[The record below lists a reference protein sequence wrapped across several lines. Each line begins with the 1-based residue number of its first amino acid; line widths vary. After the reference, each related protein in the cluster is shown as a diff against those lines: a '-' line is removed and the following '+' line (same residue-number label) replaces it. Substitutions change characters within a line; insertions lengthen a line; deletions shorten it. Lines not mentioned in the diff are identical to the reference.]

1 MTEHEMRLIIQQYD
15 CTYGDNPLL
24 IHCPIDK
31 PCMKHKYENLHQKL
45 LEETQTKGLECDKC
59 GWAMKFPDEPCRCE
73 LEDKIKQIEA
83 SATRGWEMADSLHL
97 AVKEQRERA
106 EKAEKML
113 EGVKKLYS
121 PEAAASLRSELAQS
135 KSLVAFREHERDK
148 ALEKVKLLRSALDIL
163 FDEATNSSNI
173 YTHDGWNVRNPFLEL
188 PKKVEEQVREAL
200 RVTEDTQ

>member
-1 MTEHEMRLIIQQYD
+1 MTEHQMRLKIQDYD

-45 LEETQTKGLECDKC
+45 LEETQTKGVECDKC

-73 LEDKIKQIEA
+73 LQ
-83 SATRGWEMADSLHL
+83 
-97 AVKEQRERA
+97 
-106 EKAEKML
+106 
-113 EGVKKLYS
+113 
-121 PEAAASLRSELAQS
+121 
-135 KSLVAFREHERDK
+135 
-148 ALEKVKLLRSALDIL
+148 EKVKLLRSALDIL

-173 YTHDGWNVRNPFLEL
+173 YTHDGWNVRNPYLEL

-200 RVTEDTQ
+200 RMTRKNEEI